1 MGPSGEASGVISRG
15 RFRFWAIDWVT
26 SVVSARGR
34 PGSTAFEGLGPVED
48 RPREGRRPRPA
59 RPLAAAAADEAP
71 PVPGRADRE
80 SDSRITIPSSGPSPR
95 PAAVRVA
102 GEPSFQRAGALRSS
116 DVVGNRSAVPAVRE
130 AAIEPVGFMGRPGRG
145 TAGPGPRT
153 GRAGSGWASRLK
165 SEVMAQS
172 APIDSKTTS

>member
-34 PGSTAFEGLGPVED
+34 PGSTAFEGLGPVAD
-48 RPREGRRPRPA
+48 RPREARRARPA
-59 RPLAAAAADEAP
+59 RPLAAADEAP
-71 PVPGRADRE
+71 PVPGRPVRE

-95 PAAVRVA
+95 PVAVRVA
-102 GEPSFQRAGALRSS
+102 GEASFQRAGALRSS
-116 DVVGNRSAVPAVRE
+116 DVVGSRSAVPVVRE

-145 TAGPGPRT
+145 PAGPGPRA
-153 GRAGSGWASRLK
+153 GRAGNGWASRLK

-172 APIDSKTTS
+172 APIDSKTMS